1 MELSFQPFDHKKN
14 LADQRMLFREC
25 FPETIGKPI
34 ETHEHYFWKFHSF
47 PAERKS
53 YEYAAFS
60 GGDLIGYY
68 AAIPYRYR
76 VGDKMMTIA
85 MVCDVMT
92 GVKARGKGVFT
103 KLGFFS
109 TDALKEE
116 GLDFTTGYP
125 IRPEVIPGH
134 LKVKWKIAFD
144 MPVYISFLKA
154 NAVLK
159 AKKLSF
165 LAPLGNLGVKLFNGL
180 FSKSGIVPGYD
191 AETLD
196 KEQFFKVDDY
206 NQFFEKWEKSI
217 RNPLIK
223 NMEFLR
229 WRLGAPGTDYKIILI
244 RKSGELTGISIT
256 RKSEMEGIPVLA
268 ILDMMLLHGNEK
280 AMPLINHALQSI
292 ARNIG
297 AEAIVTMMSPKWAQS
312 YRLSK
317 LGFLKSPYKFSL
329 IIKKLNPAI
338 EDHELYDEVHW
349 HLMWIDSDDL

>member
-1 MELSFQPFDHKKN
+1 MELTFQPFDHTKN
-14 LADQRMLFREC
+14 LSAQRELFREC
-25 FPETIGKPI
+25 FPETVGKPI
-34 ETHEHYFWKFHSF
+34 ETDEHYFWKFHSF

-53 YEYAAFS
+53 YEYTATS
-60 GGDLIGYY
+60 GDDLIGYY

-76 VGDKMMTIA
+76 IGNKTMTIA

-103 KLGFFS
+103 KLGFYA
-109 TDALKEE
+109 TDAFQEE

-134 LKVKWKIAFD
+134 LKVKWKIAFN
-144 MPVYISFLKA
+144 MPVYIRFLKA
-154 NAVLK
+154 NAVLR

-165 LAPLGNLGVKLFNGL
+165 LAPLGNLGVKLFNGI

-191 AETLD
+191 AEILD
-196 KEQFFKVDDY
+196 KEQFFEIDDY
-206 NQFFEKWEKSI
+206 DHFFEKWEKSI

-244 RKSGELTGISIT
+244 RKTGELVGMAVT
-256 RKSEMEGIPVLA
+256 RQSEMEGIPVLA
-268 ILDMMLLHGNEK
+268 ILDMMLLQGNEK
-280 AMPLINHALQSI
+280 ALPLFNHTFHSI
-292 ARNIG
+292 ASQIG
-297 AEAIVTMMSPKWAQS
+297 AEAVVTMMSPTQAREL
-312 YRLSK
+312 RLTS

-329 IIKKLNPAI
+329 IIKKLNQTI
-338 EDHELYDEVHW
+338 EDTELFDEAHW
-349 HLMWIDSDDL
+349 RLMWIDSDDL